1 MEPMEA
7 TYVSLPTLEKLRAY
21 VLENLCAREH
31 LDPNATPFFQGL
43 ILRAGKPCGLMLQIE
58 GPRLL
63 RTHAIWLGKEDR
75 ILFYD
80 STGARV
86 AETRLCESPDLAD
99 LEPKDVARAA

>member
-1 MEPMEA
+1 MEA

-21 VLENLCAREH
+21 VLETLCKREH
-31 LDPNATPFFQGL
+31 LDPNATPFLQGV
-43 ILRAGKPCGLMLQIE
+43 ILRGGKPCGLLLQIE

-63 RTHAIWLGKEDR
+63 RTHAIWLGEEDR

-86 AETRLCESPDLAD
+86 AETRLCEAPELAA
-99 LEPKDVARAA
+99 LKLKDVARAA